1 MALRSLIIVIDGVDE
16 ASGLEQL
23 IEDFVLKA
31 LVPGGFRLVVT
42 SRPTGIRRAKYEET
56 FAIFDLKALSDAQMR
71 QVIQVRGGASNP
83 PWMPTD
89 VAAFG
94 RGGAQMQ
101 CQSRFFDH
109 LLAFTQATHPHPLH
123 PLR

>member
-83 PWMPTD
+83 P
-89 VAAFG
+89 
-94 RGGAQMQ
+94 
-101 CQSRFFDH
+101 
-109 LLAFTQATHPHPLH
+109 
-123 PLR
+123 